1 MEHCMGAAE
10 QQLRD
15 CILQSYRSVRAFA
28 TDCGLPCSTVDNV
41 LRRGVSS
48 VNLSTGAAICGK
60 LGLDLYA
67 FVRGEIV
74 TRRQTE
80 REQQRS
86 LWENQL
92 VDCCRELD
100 DHGQEMVL
108 LVAQKEAQRCREK
121 DTLLVFPG
129 KADGGDGWKQY
140 LGAPIAC
147 RGGGIT
153 HATEKDARQME
164 KIYNRM
170 MAEDGA
176 KKHGRN
182 R

>member
-10 QQLRD
+10 QQLRQR
-15 CILQSYRSVRAFA
+15 ILESYRSVRAFA
-28 TDCGLPCSTVDNV
+28 ADCGLPCSTVDNV

-48 VNLSTGAAICGK
+48 VNLSTGATICGK
-60 LGLDLYA
+60 LGLDLYG

-74 TRRQTE
+74 ARQQVE

-86 LWENQL
+86 QWENQL

-100 DHGQEMVL
+100 DHGQELVL
-108 LVAQKEAQRCREK
+108 LVAQKEAQRCSEK
-121 DTLLVFPG
+121 ATLLTFPG
-129 KADGGDGWKQY
+129 KPDGGDGWKQY

-153 HATEKDARQME
+153 QATEEDARQME
-164 KIYNRM
+164 KIYKRM
-170 MAEDGA
+170 LAEDGE

-182 R
+182 L